1 MRNKTKQ
8 QWMMIAS
15 VCCGCFAIAGCG
27 GVYDASV
34 QGIVTLDNN
43 RVPRGTVSFSPVNDG
58 PSAFGQIGADGTYTL
73 NTGREAGLPLGVY
86 RVSVVAN
93 EPPAVERTASGGPP
107 PPGPPITPAWYRS
120 PTSSGLEVTV
130 DSGSNDI
137 NLELTSTP
145 PAGWQDPTQRRR

>member
-1 MRNKTKQ
+1 MRNTNRQ
-8 QWMMIAS
+8 QWITIALVS
-15 VCCGCFAIAGCG
+15 CGSLALIGCG

-43 RVPRGTVSFSPVNDG
+43 PIPRGTVSFSPVSDG
-58 PSAFGQIGADGTYTL
+58 PAAFGQIAADGSYTL
-73 NTGREAGLPLGVY
+73 NTGREAGLPLGQY

-120 PTSSGLEVTV
+120 PTSSGLEVKV

-145 PAGWQDPTQRRR
+145 PAGWQDPAQRRR